1 MSPSGARLRRAG
13 ALRCAQGRLS
23 AHGSSKPVVTFG
35 ALPLDRPEI
44 HFLFLVMRVAAAPV
58 LVGLAVAATVGC
70 GGSSARAPPL
80 TGIDITVPA
89 AAAPI
94 MGHGTGQ
101 TVGAGTDPAGKP
113 LPAGQA

>member
-58 LVGLAVAATVGC
+58 LVGLAVAAAVGC
-70 GGSSARAPPL
+70 GGSGAGPPPL
-80 TGIDITVPA
+80 PRIDITVTA
-89 AAAPI
+89 GGAPRLVGDTG
-94 MGHGTGQ
+94 GHR
-101 TVGAGTDPAGKP
+101 GARADPRG
-113 LPAGQA
+113 

>member
-58 LVGLAVAATVGC
+58 LVGFAVAATLGC
-70 GGSSARAPPL
+70 GDSRSGPPTPPGSVTTGPP
-80 TGIDITVPA
+80 G
-89 AAAPI
+89 AAPLI
-94 MGHGTGQ
+94 VHAT
-101 TVGAGTDPAGKP
+101 
-113 LPAGQA
+113 